1 MNMAN
6 RLFMIL
12 KFKRLKGAAKV
23 LQALA
28 APIPVNGHGT
38 KVPNNHNDF
47 LAYPSVHIDEMA
59 A

>member
-1 MNMAN
+1 
-6 RLFMIL
+6 MIL

-38 KVPNNHNDF
+38 KVPNNHSDF
-47 LAYPSVHIDEMA
+47 LVFPSEHIDEMA